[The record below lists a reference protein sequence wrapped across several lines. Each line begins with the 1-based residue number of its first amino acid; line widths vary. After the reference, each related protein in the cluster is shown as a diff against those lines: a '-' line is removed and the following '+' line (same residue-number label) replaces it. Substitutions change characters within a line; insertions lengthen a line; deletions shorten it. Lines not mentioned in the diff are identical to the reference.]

1 MGGREEGDYVRRK
14 TLHCVCVCVCVC
26 VFPYLCLAKGNSII
40 PVFGFGVFGLSKV
53 WAAVQCVVACRLH
66 ICYPVQG
73 PQGISIPSC
82 GCLGPPDPARLF

>member
-1 MGGREEGDYVRRK
+1 MLEGK
-14 TLHCVCVCVCVC
+14 HCIACVCVCVCFLISVL
-26 VFPYLCLAKGNSII
+26 PKETRSSLCLGL
-40 PVFGFGVFGLSKV
+40 GFFGLSKV
-53 WAAVQCVVACRLH
+53 WAAVQCAVACRLH